1 MLIDKAKACLATQQ
15 TLVAAWLFGS
25 QARGTARPG
34 SDVDIAVLG
43 EHPLTLEQRL
53 SLQLELEDALGG
65 PRVDLVDLR
74 AVSPV
79 LQFEALQGQR
89 LLLRSP
95 EQVACFS
102 SLVGREYESA
112 MALLKRGYRDRRDR
126 GRGAS
131 KAV

>member
-1 MLIDKAKACLATQQ
+1 MLIDKAKACLATHQNI
-15 TLVAAWLFGS
+15 VAAWLFGS
-25 QARGTARPG
+25 QSRGTAHPG
-34 SDVDIAVLG
+34 SDVDLAVWG
-43 EHPLTLEQRL
+43 EQPLTLEEHL
-53 SLQLELEDALGG
+53 SLQLELEDALGE

-74 AVSPV
+74 TVSPV

-126 GRGAS
+126 GQESAS
-131 KAV
+131 